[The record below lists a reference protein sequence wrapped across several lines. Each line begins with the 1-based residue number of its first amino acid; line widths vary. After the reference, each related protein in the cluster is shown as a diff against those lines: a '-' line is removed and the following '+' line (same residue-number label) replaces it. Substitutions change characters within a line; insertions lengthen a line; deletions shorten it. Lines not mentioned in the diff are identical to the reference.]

1 LSRYFQIT
9 FEDLAIET
17 SELLI
22 AKLSEIGFGGFEED
36 GKILKAF
43 ISSDQF
49 NESMLNEIVQTF
61 HVNFSQS
68 IIEETNWNQLWE
80 SNFEPVIID
89 DFVAIRA
96 DFHKPIKDVQHEI
109 IITPKM
115 SFGTGHHATTKLMIQ
130 QMREI
135 DFVDKS
141 VFDFG
146 TGTCILS
153 IVAEKLGASGI
164 VAADNDDWSI
174 ENSKENIQRNN
185 CTKIDLRKSEIVI
198 KDQAYHI
205 ILTNINKNVILNHF
219 STLINQLTKPGV
231 LLISGIIASDQDDIL
246 NAAAKFSL
254 QSDNIMT
261 IDSWMCIRF
270 RR

>member
-1 LSRYFQIT
+1 MNQCLQIT
-9 FEDLAIET
+9 FQNLSTET

-22 AKLSEIGFGGFEED
+22 AKLIEIGFDGFEEEENN
-36 GKILKAF
+36 LKAF
-43 ISSDQF
+43 IPIDKFDEQL
-49 NESMLNEIVQTF
+49 LNAIAQSF
-61 HVNFSQS
+61 KISFSKS
-68 IIEETNWNQLWE
+68 IIEETNWNHLWE

-96 DFHKPIKDVQHEI
+96 DFHKPIKEVQHEI

-115 SFGTGHHATTKLMIQ
+115 SFGTGHHATTEMMIR
-130 QMREI
+130 QMRKI
-135 DFVDKS
+135 DFTGKN

-153 IVAEKLGASGI
+153 ILAEKLGASQI
-164 VAADNDDWSI
+164 IAVDNDDWSI

-185 CTKIDLRKSEIVI
+185 CTKIDLRKSNTVI
-198 KDQAYHI
+198 KDQLFNIVLA
-205 ILTNINKNVILNHF
+205 NINKNVILDHF
-219 STLINQLTKPGV
+219 STLINQLIKPGV
-231 LLISGIIASDQDDIL
+231 LLISGIINSDRKDVL
-246 NAAAKFSL
+246 NAADKFSL

-270 RR
+270 RH